1 MTKKSFKQERRLK
14 LDKESQDCMRKQL
27 EAFREKFGRD
37 PDPEDPVFFGPR
49 SDVPRPMDLADFDA
63 EVVEV
68 MCEAGIRPELIHA
81 YIRTGLIVAQENRK
95 YLSKEDRMAWDRAI
109 LEYFERIETPGKHQ
123 RKQDEF
129 GSNSEPIRYRRATG
143 PHTHRRRSAIDPEGD
158 LS

>member
-1 MTKKSFKQERRLK
+1 MSKKSFKRARTLK
-14 LDKESQDCMRKQL
+14 PDKASQDCIRQQL

-37 PDPEDPVFFGPR
+37 PGPEDPVFFDPC

-68 MCEAGIRPELIHA
+68 MCEAGIRPGLIHA
-81 YIRTGLIVAQENRK
+81 YIRTGLMVTRENRK
-95 YLSKEDRMAWDRAI
+95 YLSQEDRMAWDRAI
-109 LEYFERIETPGKHQ
+109 LEYFERIETKGKNQ

-129 GSNSEPIRYRRATG
+129 VSRREPIQYRRATG
-143 PHTHRRRSAIDPEGD
+143 PHTHRRRSAIDSEGD